1 MHKGKEIAIIRIA
14 VVLFV
19 SMSRAIAFGCATAGQ
34 ETAYL
39 LEQDFRIMGDEELL
53 HYYDQL
59 TDQIALVEG
68 VATGTQVGVGYGREP
83 FGIGIGTGVSRRA
96 FAEDLRER
104 RSEVRVELRERGL
117 QP

>member
-1 MHKGKEIAIIRIA
+1 
-14 VVLFV
+14 
-19 SMSRAIAFGCATAGQ
+19 
-34 ETAYL
+34 
-39 LEQDFRIMGDEELL
+39 MGDEELL